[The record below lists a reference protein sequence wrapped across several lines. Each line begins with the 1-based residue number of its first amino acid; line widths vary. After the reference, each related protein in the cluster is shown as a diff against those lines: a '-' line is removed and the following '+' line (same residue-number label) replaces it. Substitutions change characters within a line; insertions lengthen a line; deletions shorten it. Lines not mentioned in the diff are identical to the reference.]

1 MTDDK
6 LTEPLEVLQSLDAIE
21 DGATADSLE
30 SQTLDFKEDP
40 AVHPQNGNPDASL
53 VEFLADETV
62 CFSMAT
68 EGFRTLCWGFP
79 IGPRASRIYGNKSG
93 PRLDCPEDLQQ
104 HPAAHSG
111 GNNTS

>member
-6 LTEPLEVLQSLDAIE
+6 LTEPLEVLQALDAIE
-21 DGATADSLE
+21 DGATANSLE

-62 CFSMAT
+62 CFSNGDGGVSYIVL
-68 EGFRTLCWGFP
+68 GFR
-79 IGPRASRIYGNKSG
+79 
-93 PRLDCPEDLQQ
+93 
-104 HPAAHSG
+104 
-111 GNNTS
+111 